1 MFARGSLARWNA
13 SYRNNRF
20 KNVNLKLAPRSQM
33 SVTVT
38 EDRLRRLVD
47 SGLRGSCRPSERVS
61 QLRRRAKQ
69 TDDLTLRRLEAVF
82 SGLADNT
89 RLKILR
95 LLAKEELC
103 ACEVMAA
110 LDLTQP
116 TASHHLGILERS
128 GLVASRRE
136 GKWVFYR
143 IADAKVE
150 GLLKKGSQLVE
161 GGL

>member
-1 MFARGSLARWNA
+1 
-13 SYRNNRF
+13 
-20 KNVNLKLAPRSQM
+20 M
-33 SVTVT
+33 SITVT
-38 EDRLRRLVD
+38 EDRLRRLVN

-69 TDDLTLRRLEAVF
+69 TDNLTLRRLEAVF

-89 RLKILR
+89 RLRILK

-150 GLLKKGSQLVE
+150 ILLTKGSQLVK

>member
-1 MFARGSLARWNA
+1 
-13 SYRNNRF
+13 
-20 KNVNLKLAPRSQM
+20 M
-33 SVTVT
+33 SVTVA
-38 EDRLRRLVD
+38 EDRLKRLVD

-69 TDDLTLRRLEAVF
+69 ADDLTLRRLEAVF
-82 SGLADNT
+82 SGLADST
-89 RLKILR
+89 RLRILQ

-103 ACEVMAA
+103 ACEVMVA

-116 TASHHLGILERS
+116 TASHHLRILERS

-150 GLLKKGSQLVE
+150 ALLTKGSRLIE
-161 GGL
+161 GSL

>member
-1 MFARGSLARWNA
+1 MRRVP
-13 SYRNNRF
+13 RNNTF
-20 KNVNLKLAPRSQM
+20 KNVNLNLAARCQM

-61 QLRRRAKQ
+61 QLKRRARQ
-69 TDDLTLRRLEAVF
+69 VDNVTLRRLEAIF
-82 SGLADNT
+82 SGLADST
-89 RLKILR
+89 RLKILK
-95 LLAKEELC
+95 LLAEEELC

-128 GLVASRRE
+128 GLVASRRK
-136 GKWVFYR
+136 GKWVFYK

-150 GLLKKGSQLVE
+150 SLLTKGSQLVE
-161 GGL
+161 GSL

>member
-1 MFARGSLARWNA
+1 MA
-13 SYRNNRF
+13 
-20 KNVNLKLAPRSQM
+20 
-33 SVTVT
+33 
-38 EDRLRRLVD
+38 
-47 SGLRGSCRPSERVS
+47 
-61 QLRRRAKQ
+61 
-69 TDDLTLRRLEAVF
+69 LRRLEAIF

-89 RLKILR
+89 RLRILQ
-95 LLAKEELC
+95 LLAEEELC

-128 GLVASRRE
+128 GLVVSRRE

-150 GLLKKGSQLVE
+150 ILLAKGSQLIE
-161 GGL
+161 GSL

>member
-1 MFARGSLARWNA
+1 
-13 SYRNNRF
+13 
-20 KNVNLKLAPRSQM
+20 M
-33 SVTVT
+33 SVVAV
-38 EDRLRRLVD
+38 EDRVRRLVG
-47 SGLRGSCRPSERVS
+47 SGLRGSCRPSERIS
-61 QLRRRAKQ
+61 QLKRRAKQ
-69 TDDLTLRRLEAVF
+69 ADDMTLRRLEAIF

-89 RLKILR
+89 RLRILQ
-95 LLAKEELC
+95 LLAEEELC

-128 GLVASRRE
+128 GLVVSRRE

-150 GLLKKGSQLVE
+150 ILLTKGSQLIE
-161 GGL
+161 GSL

>member
-1 MFARGSLARWNA
+1 M
-13 SYRNNRF
+13 
-20 KNVNLKLAPRSQM
+20 NLNLAPRCQM
-33 SVTVT
+33 SVSLI
-38 EDRLRRLVD
+38 EDRLGRLVD

-61 QLRRRAKQ
+61 QLKRRAKQ
-69 TDDLTLRRLEAVF
+69 VDDLALRRLEAVF

-89 RLKILR
+89 RLRILQ

-128 GLVASRRE
+128 GLVACRRE

-143 IADAKVE
+143 LADAKVE
-150 GLLKKGSQLVE
+150 ILLTKGSQLIE

>member
-1 MFARGSLARWNA
+1 MSPGTNCP
-13 SYRNNRF
+13 NDIF
-20 KNVNLKLAPRSQM
+20 KNVNLSIWCRLLM
-33 SVTVT
+33 SVVAV
-38 EDRLRRLVD
+38 EDRVRRLVG
-47 SGLRGSCRPSERVS
+47 SGLRGSCRPSERIS
-61 QLRRRAKQ
+61 QLKRRAKQ
-69 TDDLTLRRLEAVF
+69 ADDMTLRRLEAIF

-89 RLKILR
+89 RLRILQ
-95 LLAKEELC
+95 LFAEEELC

-128 GLVASRRE
+128 GLVVSRRE

-150 GLLKKGSQLVE
+150 ILLTKGSQLIE
-161 GGL
+161 GSL

>member
-1 MFARGSLARWNA
+1 MKGSLDR
-13 SYRNNRF
+13 SRNNIF
-20 KNVNLKLAPRSQM
+20 KNVNLNLALGCQM
-33 SVTVT
+33 SLTIT

-47 SGLRGSCRPSERVS
+47 SGLRGSCRPSERLS
-61 QLRRRAKQ
+61 QLRKRAKQ
-69 TDDLTLRRLEAVF
+69 ADDLTLRRLEAVF
-82 SGLADNT
+82 SGLADST
-89 RLKILR
+89 RLKILK

-116 TASHHLGILERS
+116 TTSHHLGILERS

-143 IADAKVE
+143 VADAKVE
-150 GLLKKGSQLVE
+150 TLLTKGSQLVE

>member
-1 MFARGSLARWNA
+1 
-13 SYRNNRF
+13 
-20 KNVNLKLAPRSQM
+20 M
-33 SVTVT
+33 SAIVS

-47 SGLRGSCRPSERVS
+47 SGLRGSCRPSERIS
-61 QLRRRAKQ
+61 QLSRRAGQ
-69 TDDLTLRRLEAVF
+69 VDDTTIRRLEAVF
-82 SGLADNT
+82 TGLADSI
-89 RLKILR
+89 RLKILV

-116 TASHHLGILERS
+116 TTSHHLGILERS

-143 IADAKVE
+143 VADAKVQI
-150 GLLKKGSQLVE
+150 LLTKGSQLI
-161 GGL
+161 GGSI